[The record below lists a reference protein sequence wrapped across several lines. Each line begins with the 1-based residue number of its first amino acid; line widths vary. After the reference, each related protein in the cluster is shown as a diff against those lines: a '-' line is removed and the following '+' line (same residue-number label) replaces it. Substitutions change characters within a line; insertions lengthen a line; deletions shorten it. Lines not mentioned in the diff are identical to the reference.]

1 MADEGRKQDKKE
13 LIEILTTI
21 EHRLHFIVS
30 EAMAGPPTQRGF
42 RKEFLELFPGPW
54 GEVEHNFRLARA
66 MIERGDFDWK
76 YIEGLGMA
84 GPTLRWKKRML
95 DETVRQGVVSRFF
108 KVANSILGSLSKAV
122 PPLEFVKEYKEM
134 VEAAMKFVR
143 G

>member
-1 MADEGRKQDKKE
+1 MAGEGREQDKKE

-21 EHRLHFIVS
+21 EHRLDFIVS
-30 EAMAGPPTQRGF
+30 KAMADRHAQRGF
-42 RKEFLELFPGPW
+42 RKEFMEFFPGPW
-54 GEVEHNFRLARA
+54 GEVEHNFRLARS
-66 MIERGDFDWK
+66 MIERDDVDWK

-95 DETVRQGVVSRFF
+95 VESVRQGVVSRFF

-134 VEAAMKFVR
+134 VEAAMKYVR